1 MRGEGLTRRQE
12 SHRLRGTSPRER
24 KREREG
30 ERERGR
36 EREREKNRRES
47 RLKNVRC
54 TLHSNKII
62 FDIEKT

>member
-24 KREREG
+24 ERERERGREG
-30 ERERGR
+30 ERER
-36 EREREKNRRES
+36 EREKSRRES
-47 RLKNVRC
+47 GLYTV
-54 TLHSNKII
+54 HSTQTRFF

>member
-24 KREREG
+24 EREREG

-36 EREREKNRRES
+36 EREGEREKSRRES
-47 RLKNVRC
+47 GLYTV
-54 TLHSNKII
+54 HSTQTRFF